1 MCNSKKTKALN
12 SICVILVLL
21 SGVAR
26 FILRDNNELSY
37 NLLIYTFF
45 TAAALIWA
53 SQLQRRIIQPEIR
66 KNLIAVA
73 ILVILWMLLRT
84 VKYVFTGKDSIEAR
98 YCWYLYYLP
107 QTFILLPMFFSV
119 LYIGRPA
126 EQPISRH
133 WRLLYIPAAVIVLAI
148 VTNDLHQ
155 LAFRFPEGV
164 PYTESDYSHGVFYF
178 LSMGWVVLLFV
189 AMVTISV
196 RRCAVYGNRKKIWM
210 PLLPLLL
217 GALCI
222 ASYFV
227 IGDRGILSFYKVPEI
242 ICLVYCAFMECLI
255 VAGLLPSNDSY
266 DALWNVS
273 SIGAGVMDRNGTI
286 RYSDSQTVTVTPAQV
301 RAAEQAEVLL
311 QDGTIALRSQAIR
324 GGFGFWT
331 KDISEI
337 GRLNRALAEAGDV
350 LAEEN
355 AMLDAENKLAQE
367 RIRVEQQNR
376 LYDGIAQSVRPQLDR
391 LSALLDALPEE
402 ETAFERAMKYACI
415 LNTYIKRR
423 SNLLLLQH
431 QQGSVE
437 SDELRLALEE
447 SMDYLRIY
455 GIQAHATFSGECL
468 LVGDCLLLAYALFEE
483 AVEASLPD
491 ANAVFVSLSVADG
504 GLTLRMELNAPKE
517 LLPKDTLHHEI
528 SSQCGTLEI
537 VSEETTEYIC
547 LNLPAGGAEK

>member
-26 FILRDNNELSY
+26 FILRDNNEFSY

-84 VKYVFTGKDSIEAR
+84 VKYVFTGEDSIEAR

-126 EQPISRH
+126 EQPVSSH

-164 PYTESDYSHGVFYF
+164 PYTESDYSHGLFYF
-178 LSMGWVVLLFV
+178 LSMVWVALLLV
-189 AMVTISV
+189 AMVVISI

-227 IGDRGILSFYKVPEI
+227 IGNRGILSFYTVPEI

-286 RYSDSQTVTVTPAQV
+286 RYSDSQTVSVTPAQI

-367 RIRVEQQNR
+367 HIRVEQQNR

-431 QQGSVE
+431 QQGSVQ
-437 SDELRLALEE
+437 SDELRLALGE
-447 SMDYLRIY
+447 SLEYLRIY
-455 GIQAHATFSGECL
+455 GIQAQAVFSGDGLLAGEC
-468 LVGDCLLLAYALFEE
+468 VLLAYALFEE
-483 AVEASLPD
+483 AIEASLPD

-504 GLTLRMELNAPKE
+504 GLTLRMELNAPKD
-517 LLPKDTLHHEI
+517 LLPQDTLHQEI